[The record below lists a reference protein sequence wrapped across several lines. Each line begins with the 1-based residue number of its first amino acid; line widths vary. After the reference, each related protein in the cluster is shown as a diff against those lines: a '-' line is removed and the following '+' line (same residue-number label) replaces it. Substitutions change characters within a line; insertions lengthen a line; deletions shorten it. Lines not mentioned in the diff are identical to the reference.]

1 MNGVMA
7 SVARQLAARLTPA
20 LTLLAAA
27 CASAAHIERRNTASA
42 PEAAAAQAAVATE
55 RALDANV
62 TARRTISVL
71 PFKVEALDTIYAPLG
86 YGFAELL
93 LSDLAVSH
101 QLAVVERM
109 RLDAAREEIAMSVAG
124 QTDPATALRVG
135 RLLAAQRLVVGSLTV
150 PADTALQFTS
160 GVANVETSELQT
172 LLAGRTTM
180 GKIFAAE
187 RELVFR
193 LFTDLGVT
201 LSTAELALLNARPA
215 PEPRAFIVFSRGV
228 QAEAKGDLVG
238 AAMNFEMSA
247 QLDGKF
253 ELASQSRERIIQ
265 RAAQAGVSVRAAIEQ
280 AAAKMAEA
288 KAAEA
293 RALEAKA
300 AEARAAEAPR
310 AADAAKAGERNPT
323 AATTAAAAGAA
334 GAAGAATS
342 GTAAAAGAA
351 GANPQATTSSMSKA
365 PSAAALPPPSEPTSS
380 RAPSSAGTDT
390 KRADPPSARPD
401 PAGAKPDPP
410 AVRPDPPGA
419 KPNQAPRQAPK
430 QAPKQAPRPKTP
442 PAPPKPTRPPPA

>member
-71 PFKVEALDTIYAPLG
+71 PFKVEALDTTYAPLG

-265 RAAQAGVSVRAAIEQ
+265 RAAQAGVSLRAAIEP

-323 AATTAAAAGAA
+323 AATAATAAGAA
-334 GAAGAATS
+334 GAASSGAA
-342 GTAAAAGAA
+342 A
-351 GANPQATTSSMSKA
+351 ANPQATTSSMSKA